1 MEAGAVRDGGTRD
14 TLWKRKPTGGRFRVH
29 VKQASLNK
37 RKETFPLRI
46 ERESP
51 HQSQSFYVERMR
63 VRETFA
69 RMALLSTDLMAT
81 KPLLVSVT
89 EICRLSLQHYPAHPD
104 STQGESRLLKLDHR
118 EEMGL

>member
-46 ERESP
+46 EGESP
-51 HQSQSFYVERMR
+51 HQSQSFYVKRMR
-63 VRETFA
+63 VRETFV

-81 KPLLVSVT
+81 MVSVT

-104 STQGESRLLKLDHR
+104 LTQGESRLLKLDRR